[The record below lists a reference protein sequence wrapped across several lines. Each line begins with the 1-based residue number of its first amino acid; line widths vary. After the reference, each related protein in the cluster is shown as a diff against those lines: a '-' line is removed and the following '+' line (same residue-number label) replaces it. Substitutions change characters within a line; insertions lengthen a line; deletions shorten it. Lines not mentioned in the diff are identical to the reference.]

1 METALDIWPA
11 LPIRVVIDAK
21 FQDDADGN
29 IIDALE
35 ARDRIVEIRLWGLT
49 QSKLKK
55 CLGMMQQLFPVL
67 TSLTLI
73 TEHGEVTCAHVNT
86 DTFLGGLGGSI
97 LRLKRLFLDG
107 IQFSALSTLL
117 SSASELVDLNLVNF
131 PVTGRGHISPEAMTI
146 CLSSLTRLRSLSI
159 HFGRRPDF
167 TYPQHPPPS
176 SLAPTV
182 LPTLADLSL
191 GGPHEYLEDLLTR
204 IDTPLLEQGQ
214 LSFHNVPNFDHP
226 QISQFIHRTGMFNF
240 PSKLEVYIRKGVSVK
255 LSSSIG
261 PEKGFDLGF
270 TGSDLSLYT
279 EVELTEHFC
288 TRYPPLLS
296 HIQHLQLGGDE
307 VEYRHYPLNAPW
319 LELLQPFT
327 AVKTLHLS
335 GTFIM
340 PRVSLTLGV
349 LEEEEA
355 TEVLPAL
362 RTLVLEWAG
371 KEVSEAAGL
380 VKPFIVARKH
390 SERPVVLKRDSW
402 DGDSDS
408 SDTE

>member
-1 METALDIWPA
+1 MKTALDIWPA
-11 LPIRVVIDAK
+11 LPIVIDAR
-21 FQDDADGN
+21 DDADGDV
-29 IIDALE
+29 IDALE
-35 ARDRIVEIRLWGLT
+35 ARDRIVGISLWGLT
-49 QSKLKK
+49 QSSLKK

-67 TSLTLI
+67 TSLNLS
-73 TEHGEVTCAHVNT
+73 TEHGKVTYAHVNT
-86 DTFLGGLGGSI
+86 DAFLGGLGGSI
-97 LRLKRLFLDG
+97 PRLKRLSLYG

-117 SSASELVDLNLVNF
+117 SSASELVDLHLTDF

-159 HFGRRPDF
+159 YFKRRPGF

-176 SLAPTV
+176 SLSPTV
-182 LPTLADLSL
+182 FPALTDLSL

-204 IDTPLLEQGQ
+204 IDTPLLDHGQ
-214 LSFHNVPNFDHP
+214 LDFYNAPNFHHP
-226 QISQFIHRTGMFNF
+226 QISQFIHRTGMFNL
-240 PSKLEVYIRKGVSVK
+240 PSKLEVYIRKGVYVK

-261 PEKGFDLGF
+261 PEKRFDLGF

-279 EVELTEHFC
+279 EVKLTEHIC

-296 HIQHLQLGGDE
+296 HIEHLQLGGDE
-307 VEYRHYPLNAPW
+307 VEYRYYPLNAPW

-335 GTFIM
+335 GTLIM
-340 PRVSLTLGV
+340 PCVSLILGV
-349 LEEEEA
+349 LEEEEDA

-390 SERPVVLKRDSW
+390 SERPVVLERDSW

-408 SDTE
+408 SDIK

>member
-1 METALDIWPA
+1 M
-11 LPIRVVIDAK
+11 
-21 FQDDADGN
+21 
-29 IIDALE
+29 
-35 ARDRIVEIRLWGLT
+35 
-49 QSKLKK
+49 
-55 CLGMMQQLFPVL
+55 PVL
-67 TSLTLI
+67 VDSASIPLLLLQTARRFHLSPTST
-73 TEHGEVTCAHVNT
+73 
-86 DTFLGGLGGSI
+86 SI
-97 LRLKRLFLDG
+97 L
-107 IQFSALSTLL
+107 T
-117 SSASELVDLNLVNF
+117 V
-131 PVTGRGHISPEAMTI
+131 
-146 CLSSLTRLRSLSI
+146 
-159 HFGRRPDF
+159 
-167 TYPQHPPPS
+167 
-176 SLAPTV
+176 PTV
-182 LPTLADLSL
+182 LPALTDLSL

-204 IDTPLLEQGQ
+204 IDAPLLDHGE
-214 LSFHNVPNFDHP
+214 LNFYNVPNFDHP
-226 QISQFIHRTGMFNF
+226 QISQFIHRTGMFNV

-261 PEKGFDLGF
+261 PEKRFELGF

-279 EVELTEHFC
+279 EVKLTERIC
-288 TRYPPLLS
+288 SQYPPFLS
-296 HIQHLQLGGDE
+296 HIEHLRLSGDE

-362 RTLVLEWAG
+362 CTLVLEWAG
-371 KEVSEAAGL
+371 KEVSEAASL

-390 SERPVVLKRDSW
+390 SERPVVLERDSW